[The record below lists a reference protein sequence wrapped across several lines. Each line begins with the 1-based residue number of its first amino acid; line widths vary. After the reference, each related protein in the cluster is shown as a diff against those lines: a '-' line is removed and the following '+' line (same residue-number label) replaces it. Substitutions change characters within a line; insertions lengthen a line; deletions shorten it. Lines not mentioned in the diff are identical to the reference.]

1 MHIFCSSIYCIVLYI
16 IFDIIRLLSQVTL
29 FEPMITVLASL
40 EAVKAIC
47 EHNSDVTFGW
57 HYGELSKTQKNFA
70 NLHIQL

>member
-1 MHIFCSSIYCIVLYI
+1 MLMH
-16 IFDIIRLLSQVTL
+16 QVTL

-47 EHNSDVTFGW
+47 EHNTDVAFGW
-57 HYGELSKTQKNFA
+57 HYGELSKTQKNVA